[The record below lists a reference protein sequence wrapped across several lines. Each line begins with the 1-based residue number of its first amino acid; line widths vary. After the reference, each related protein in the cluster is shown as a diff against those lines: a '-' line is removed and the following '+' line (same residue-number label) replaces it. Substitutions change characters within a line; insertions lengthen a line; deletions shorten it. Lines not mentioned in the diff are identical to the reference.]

1 MSAPAH
7 QTQAPPLNLARLD
20 DPAMWQ
26 AFAPHLHIADS
37 AVFAG
42 CGRLGF
48 PPEQD
53 AKVRAQMRSDGY
65 FQAHGLNWGLDIGR
79 MVATVRALS
88 RAGVSPAFA
97 FVYDEFWLPFRMLG
111 PIIESQLGGPYMIQ
125 PDFWV
130 WDVIPTRGDAG
141 WAPHRDRG
149 AVALFPDGAP
159 KSLTVWIP
167 LTQATPLTSCMYI
180 VPAKADRGYGQ
191 PGADNTFDF
200 DYQAIRALPAAPGDF
215 IMWNQAVL
223 HWGSKSSTM
232 APESRVSMAVEFQ
245 RADVPPMREPLLN
258 PAVMLPFDV
267 RLSLIAA
274 QVLGYRD
281 RYAVHPAVEKFA
293 MGLIGHMVQ

>member
-1 MSAPAH
+1 
-7 QTQAPPLNLARLD
+7 
-20 DPAMWQ
+20 MWQ
-26 AFAPHLHIADS
+26 AFAPKLHIAD
-37 AVFAG
+37 AALVAG

-53 AKVRAQMRSDGY
+53 AKVRAQLKSDGY
-65 FQAHGLNWGLDIGR
+65 FHAYGLDWGLDIAA

-88 RAGVSPAFA
+88 AAGVSPAFA
-97 FVYDEFWLPFRMLG
+97 FLYDEFWLPFRKLG
-111 PIIESQLGGPYMIQ
+111 PIIESQLGGPYLIQ

-130 WDVIPTRGDAG
+130 WDVASERGDAG

-149 AVALFPDGAP
+149 AVSLFPDGSP

-167 LTQATPLTSCMYI
+167 LSHATPLSSCMYI
-180 VPAKADRGYGQ
+180 VPAKSDRGYGK
-191 PGADNTFDF
+191 PEADNAFDF
-200 DYQAIRALPAAPGDF
+200 DHQAIRALPAGPGDF

-232 APESRVSMAVEFQ
+232 ARESRVSVAVEFQ

-258 PAVMLPFDV
+258 PVALLPFEM
-267 RLSLIAA
+267 RLNLISA

-281 RYAVHPAVEKFA
+281 RYRVHPAVEKFA